1 MLSSTFVLE
10 DIGYCLYTYG
20 SILFIFLILWQLRR
34 SYCGLKLE
42 PKRSC
47 CRRHRKVR
55 QRARDAASRARRL
68 SQEEAEKPWE
78 LISVMKSQGWL
89 PGDRSVRRLLCE
101 DPCCQTCNALALE
114 IHQLLAGESNQVSAT
129 LSGTSQGSSCLE
141 ILSISSVSFEQSL
154 EIHSDHSEE
163 LSPPALVAP
172 KLAQATEAKYLTQ
185 SAVQSTSAA
194 SIQEYWADY
203 LQLEQEFQVPEMIL
217 GPETMASSV
226 LEETRVPENQQE
238 MVEIIST
245 QVHDC
250 QTLQPLNSQV
260 SLMTLNPEIT
270 TLKHP
275 MALQMVPHAY
285 LPFLSP
291 EALRLLEIHVKKWMH
306 FQRWGLPRR
315 VEESLRQLMPNPP
328 VNYQPENNEPVS
340 FILNNASQVSVNGFG
355 TICHEAWCS
364 CTAGQPTQTFWV
376 SEWSIMDP
384 EQRQHCH
391 QFPHPMALAL
401 ASPAT
406 KDPSGFHPFLGEQDN
421 DSGVH
426 LKQKYSQLFCGL
438 PSLHSE
444 SLVATF
450 LGSQGLSENEN
461 MSKPS
466 LKDPFLIKEYSLLP
480 LMPKTTPQSCAPS
493 SPPSPNWV
501 APSDHQQ
508 AQFNVPFLTLAE
520 YETLECHLLQRQ
532 LQLQWGLPAAFRKSQ
547 HAQSPKQYESYGKA
561 HSPEPLKTCWSA
573 KPVSVLTRELLFF
586 PENARRMLEFH
597 LQKQLIHH
605 RWGLPQ
611 KIQQSIQLLLSS
623 TDQQALAC
631 SSEDLPDESAPQTI
645 ALDTNRAGDLLSPI
659 VTPVLIPMPYLF
671 TQAKAMLHSH
681 INSKCAQIQQG
692 KVPARVYNSWNCRIP
707 GGLAVVPFS
716 CIPEVQPL
724 ELQEATD
731 PDPHHEVISWMP
743 IELEPQQQALPRP
756 VPRRRKLPQAL
767 SEEVIEKLETTL
779 RHKYLAF
786 LSGLSALYYVALSRA
801 TSPAITSQS
810 IITEVVSGPIEI
822 PAEPPTQMIS
832 FQQLG
837 LDFGPCFP
845 DDNKTCI
852 NTAEELH
859 IEQQEEEMMEMV
871 LLENQPQPANP
882 YSIKTHILT
891 KLNFHLRKKILEIQ
905 LGIPARA
912 RESREETA
920 TNPENMY
927 LQESLG
933 NLNNQENALL
943 QEPPIPP
950 DTLPVLEP
958 EWVLFKEQLATELK
972 AMQQNP
978 KQPTCKEVPHGSA
991 PWASRI
997 SQPTGDMTETQVL
1010 CVQVEASE
1018 NNPSLE
1024 ESWSPEPQSLG
1035 KNKDSAPLRMMPK
1048 KREDSGTLKGAGDH
1062 GEGDAGL
1069 GPSLPREERHSVEEQ
1084 RPAGMPLNRTP
1095 RGSWR
1100 RSHSFHFADPCQHR
1114 PQNHPQL
1121 KAPELPP
1128 GVSAAKASENDLQ
1141 ASHTKLNVILQPA
1154 RILENA
1160 QPVLAQAPHSQPLR
1174 GQLIQGKALQ
1184 GHTWQSLLFEG
1195 QVKPAHPH
1203 KRPSPP
1209 EASLLNKMKSF
1220 LYSFNSKTKGK
1231 GCLESTFSAA
1241 EKVAK
1246 SRKENAEKSLAP
1258 ARSPKRRTK
1267 MDKPA
1272 GHPKGQS
1279 CPTEKLGGS
1288 AFLRV
1293 SHSPDTKLR
1302 LRSQHQGSASVPAL
1316 PRHCPRHCP
1325 RMARATQP
1333 GNTFSSQPY
1342 LRPKHW
1348 SAHEDEK

>member
-1 MLSSTFVLE
+1 MLSPTCVLW
-10 DIGYCLYTYG
+10 DVGYPLYTYG
-20 SILFIFLILWQLRR
+20 SIFILILLLWQVKR
-34 SYCGLKLE
+34 SQHGLTLE
-42 PKRSC
+42 SKRSC
-47 CRRHRKVR
+47 CQRHRKVR

-89 PGDRSVRRLLCE
+89 PEEEGVRRLLCT
-101 DPCCQTCNALALE
+101 DRSCHVCNSAALE
-114 IHQLLAGESNQVSAT
+114 ILQLLEGEHVQVSP
-129 LSGTSQGSSCLE
+129 SPPRPPQDSSCLE
-141 ILSISSVSFEQSL
+141 IVSTSSVSLGHSL
-154 EIHSDHSEE
+154 ERHTEHSGE
-163 LSPPALVAP
+163 LSLGPVIPAVV
-172 KLAQATEAKYLTQ
+172 QVTESEFLTQ
-185 SAVQSTSAA
+185 SAVRSASA
-194 SIQEYWADY
+194 VSIREYWADFDY
-203 LQLEQEFQVPEMIL
+203 LQLEQECQVPAMIL
-217 GPETMASSV
+217 ASEAMASSG
-226 LEETRVPENQQE
+226 LEEPSVPEQLQE
-238 MVEIIST
+238 TTGHFSNLVREEEEY
-245 QVHDC
+245 QH
-250 QTLQPLNSQV
+250 LKSQV
-260 SLMTLNPEIT
+260 SLLSLNPEAT
-270 TLKHP
+270 SLTHP
-275 MALQMVPHAY
+275 MAIHMDAVLTVH

-291 EALRLLEIHVKKWMH
+291 KILRLLEVHVKKWMH

-315 VEESLRQLMPNPP
+315 VEESLKQLMPNPP
-328 VNYQPENNEPVS
+328 LLWEPGKKPS
-340 FILNNASQVSVNGFG
+340 FSYVLNNTSKISIEKISTVYHQTWGLCM
-355 TICHEAWCS
+355 T
-364 CTAGQPTQTFWV
+364 GQPTQTFWV
-376 SEWSIMDP
+376 SEWSLPDP
-384 EQRQHCH
+384 EQSHHSETLQS
-391 QFPHPMALAL
+391 PVVLAL
-401 ASPAT
+401 YTSDT
-406 KDPSGFHPFLGEQDN
+406 KNPSGLCSLPEGQTW
-421 DSGVH
+421 DSESQQQ
-426 LKQKYSQLFCGL
+426 QKHSQLFCGL

-444 SLVATF
+444 SLVTTF
-450 LGSQGLSENEN
+450 LSPPGLSKAQNV
-461 MSKPS
+461 SRPS
-466 LKDPFLIKEYSLLP
+466 LKDHFLFKELFRLR
-480 LMPKTTPQSCAPS
+480 LIPKTPPLSAEPSCS
-493 SPPSPNWV
+493 PSPNWV

-623 TDQQALAC
+623 TDQQALAW

-692 KVPARVYNSWNCRIP
+692 KVPARVYSSWNCRIP

-731 PDPHHEVISWMP
+731 PDPHHEVIPWMP

-779 RHKYLAF
+779 QHKYLAF
-786 LSGLSALYYVALSRA
+786 LSGLPALYYAALSRA

-837 LDFGPCFP
+837 LDLGPCFP
-845 DDNKTCI
+845 D
-852 NTAEELH
+852 EV
-859 IEQQEEEMMEMV
+859 MEMV

-933 NLNNQENALL
+933 NLNNQENTLL

-997 SQPTGDMTETQVL
+997 SQPTGDTTETQVL

-1035 KNKDSAPLRMMPK
+1035 KSKDSAPLRMMPK

-1141 ASHTKLNVILQPA
+1141 ASPTKLNVILQPA
-1154 RILENA
+1154 RILEDA

-1333 GNTFSSQPY
+1333 GNTFSSQSY

-1348 SAHEDEK
+1348 SAHVDEK